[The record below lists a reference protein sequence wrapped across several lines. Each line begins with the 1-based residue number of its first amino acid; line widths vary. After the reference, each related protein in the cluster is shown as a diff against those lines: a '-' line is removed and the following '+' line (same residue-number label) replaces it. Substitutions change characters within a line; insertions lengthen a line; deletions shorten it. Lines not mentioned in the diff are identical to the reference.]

1 MSKIVKDLYIKDKNI
16 DTKYMYQRR
25 SRKFRHRSNGRNY
38 QSRSNGNM
46 QGRLRSQ
53 LFSNDQPRNN
63 FRTVHN
69 PEKLLEKYKELAKEA
84 LSVGDKTL
92 SENYLQHADHYMRLV
107 DNKNK
112 NQQLNKEQ
120 NKNEIVATKNVS
132 EPNINSNLE
141 NNTKEK
147 KE

>member
-1 MSKIVKDLYIKDKNI
+1 
-16 DTKYMYQRR
+16 MYQRR